1 MFDNIFIFCGS
12 WFLYLLIIYS
22 IWLQTKEILYNS
34 DFKKNAEIGRHF
46 GGKDSS
52 FLSFQRSLVNIS
64 AEAGADLMEEGGE
77 LPEYRIVADLK
88 LITVTTA
95 ARHGGV
101 AAVPYRP

>member
-1 MFDNIFIFCGS
+1 
-12 WFLYLLIIYS
+12 
-22 IWLQTKEILYNS
+22 
-34 DFKKNAEIGRHF
+34 
-46 GGKDSS
+46 
-52 FLSFQRSLVNIS
+52 
-64 AEAGADLMEEGGE
+64 MEEGGE